1 MGGISATALKIIGM
15 IAMTIDHIGYFLF
28 PQIEAFRIIGRIAY
42 PIFAYMIAE
51 GCRYTR
57 NKVKYLLS
65 VLGVGCG
72 CSAVSY
78 ITEASLYQSILIT
91 FACSIALIFALEK
104 AISGSRHLEKV
115 LFGLSAILLTG
126 LYFCLFRIH
135 IIPGLETDYG
145 FYGILTPALIRFGR
159 NKSEKLLA
167 LTVGLCLISIGGMP
181 SQLFSLAAVGILA
194 FYNGKRGKARYEMA
208 FLRILSASYC
218 CAVCNFAACAWMIRE
233 DEYNNRDA
241 GMAQPSRHFL
251 SQTKSRPC
259 VSRSAFGYAIL
270 LSLMVNWLFL
280 CAAAFL

>member
-1 MGGISATALKIIGM
+1 MPPNVHGIAQTVRWVKKNGTDRKLQLCCNGRYKRNRAQNHRHDRYDDRPYRL
-15 IAMTIDHIGYFLF
+15 FLF

-78 ITEASLYQSILIT
+78 ITEGSLYQSILIT
-91 FACSIALIFALEK
+91 FACSIALIFVLEK

-115 LFGLSAILLTG
+115 LFGLSGILLTG

-194 FYNGKRGKARYEMA
+194 FYNGKRGKHGMKWLFYGYYP
-208 FLRILSASYC
+208 LHI
-218 CAVCNFAACAWMIRE
+218 AV
-233 DEYNNRDA
+233 
-241 GMAQPSRHFL
+241 L
-251 SQTKSRPC
+251 
-259 VSRSAFGYAIL
+259 YAISQL
-270 LSLMVNWLFL
+270 VHG
-280 CAAAFL
+280 

>member
-1 MGGISATALKIIGM
+1 MAQTESYNYAAMGGISATALKIIGM

-51 GCRYTR
+51 DCRYTR

-78 ITEASLYQSILIT
+78 ITEGSLYQSILIT
-91 FACSIALIFALEK
+91 FACSIALIFVLEK

-115 LFGLSAILLTG
+115 LFGLSGILLTG

-194 FYNGKRGKARYEMA
+194 FYNGKRGKHGMKWLFYGYYP
-208 FLRILSASYC
+208 LHI
-218 CAVCNFAACAWMIRE
+218 AV
-233 DEYNNRDA
+233 
-241 GMAQPSRHFL
+241 L
-251 SQTKSRPC
+251 
-259 VSRSAFGYAIL
+259 YAISQL
-270 LSLMVNWLFL
+270 VHG
-280 CAAAFL
+280 

>member
-78 ITEASLYQSILIT
+78 ITEGSLYQSILIT
-91 FACSIALIFALEK
+91 FACSIALIFVLEK

-115 LFGLSAILLTG
+115 LFGLSGILLTG

-159 NKSEKLLA
+159 NKKRETACADSW
-167 LTVGLCLISIGGMP
+167 TVSD
-181 SQLFSLAAVGILA
+181 FDRRYALAALLTCSGGNTCILQRQA
-194 FYNGKRGKARYEMA
+194 RKARYEMA

-218 CAVCNFAACAWMIRE
+218 CSVCNFAACAWMIRE
-233 DEYNNRDA
+233 DEYENLQNVAVEKQRE
-241 GMAQPSRHFL
+241 
-251 SQTKSRPC
+251 T
-259 VSRSAFGYAIL
+259 
-270 LSLMVNWLFL
+270 
-280 CAAAFL
+280 